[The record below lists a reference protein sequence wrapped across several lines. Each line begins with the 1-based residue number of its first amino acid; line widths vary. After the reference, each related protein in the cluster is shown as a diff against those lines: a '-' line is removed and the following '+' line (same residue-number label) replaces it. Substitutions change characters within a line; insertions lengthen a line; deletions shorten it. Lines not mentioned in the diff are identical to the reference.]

1 MKISKEFIEKIPKT
15 DLHLHLDGSLRL
27 PTLIELARE
36 NGVKLPAYDEAG
48 LRRLVF
54 KSKYADLPEYLKGF
68 AYTTA
73 VLQTP
78 AALER
83 VGYELAQDNQAEG
96 VRYIEVRFAPQLHQN
111 SRMSSIEVM
120 AALEPRPGP
129 GQGGVQRRPEVQS
142 GDEPPFEYGIIA
154 CAMRMFDYGFSEYFD
169 TLLNVHAH
177 SERKWIFSL
186 ASQELVRAAV
196 EAKTKLK
203 LPIVGFDL
211 AGAEAGFPAGDHAQA
226 YALAHKNFLKKT
238 VHAGEAY
245 GPESIFQAITDL
257 HADRIGHAVY
267 LFDAD
272 MIKSPE
278 IKDKKAYVANLV
290 QFIADRR
297 ITIEVCLTSNL
308 QTNPAIRSLAAALVP
323 PHAQGQAVGHV
334 LHRQPHGLPDH
345 GERRD
350 PQGGPGLP
358 HHPARAEEF
367 HHLRLQAQLFPG
379 HLYQEA
385 GIRAPGHRLLREDR
399 EAIFVKVRRRVSSKF
414 DTMQLNQES
423 RHDFLFLRPYV
434 SRRSRRIAPDV
445 ILDFSQPMATICFL
459 KSGPEQGD
467 R

>member
-27 PTLIELARE
+27 PTLIDLARE
-36 NGVKLPAYDEAG
+36 NGVKLPAYDEKG

-54 KSKYADLPEYLKGF
+54 KSKYASLTEYLKGF
-68 AYTTA
+68 LYTTA

-78 AALER
+78 TALER
-83 VGYELAQDNQAEG
+83 VGYELAQDNQDEG

-111 SRMSSIEVM
+111 ARMSSIDVM
-120 AALEPRPGP
+120 AALNRGLARAKDEFNSRAEVKKGEEPL
-129 GQGGVQRRPEVQS
+129 
-142 GDEPPFEYGIIA
+142 FEYGIIA
-154 CAMRMFDYGFSEYFD
+154 CAMRMFDHGFSEYFD
-169 TLLNVHAH
+169 NLLNVHAH

-196 EAKTKLK
+196 EAKTKFK

-267 LFDAD
+267 LFDAS

-278 IKDKKAYVANLV
+278 IKDKKAYISNLV

-308 QTNPAIRSLAAALVP
+308 QTNPAIRSLAEHSFRLMRKAKLSATFCTDNRTVSQTTVSAEILKAVKAFGIT
-323 PHAQGQAVGHV
+323 PHELKNFVIYGFK
-334 LHRQPHGLPDH
+334 RS
-345 GERRD
+345 
-350 PQGGPGLP
+350 
-358 HHPARAEEF
+358 F
-367 HHLRLQAQLFPG
+367 FPG
-379 HLYQEA
+379 TY
-385 GIRAPGHRLLREDR
+385 IKKRE
-399 EAIFVKVRRRVSSKF
+399 
-414 DTMQLNQES
+414 
-423 RHDFLFLRPYV
+423 YV
-434 SRRSRRIAPDV
+434 HQIIDYYEKIEKQFA
-445 ILDFSQPMATICFL
+445 
-459 KSGPEQGD
+459 
-467 R
+467 

>member
-27 PTLIELARE
+27 PTLIDLARE
-36 NGVKLPAYDEAG
+36 NGVKLPAYDEKG

-54 KSKYADLPEYLKGF
+54 KKKYASLTEYLKGF
-68 AYTTA
+68 LYTTA

-78 AALER
+78 TALER
-83 VGYELAQDNQAEG
+83 VGYELAQDNQNEG

-120 AALEPRPGP
+120 AALNRGLARAKDEFNARA
-129 GQGGVQRRPEVQS
+129 EVKS
-142 GDEPPFEYGIIA
+142 GKEPPFEYGIIA
-154 CAMRMFDYGFSEYFD
+154 CAMRMFDHGFSEYFD
-169 TLLNVHAH
+169 NLLNVHAH

-196 EAKTKLK
+196 EAKTKFK

-211 AGAEAGFPAGDHAQA
+211 AGAEAGYPAEDHAQA

-278 IKDKKAYVANLV
+278 IKDKKAYIANLV

-308 QTNPAIRSLAAALVP
+308 QTNPAIRDLAEHSFKLMRKAKLSATFCTDNRTVSQTTVSAEILKAVQAFSIT
-323 PHAQGQAVGHV
+323 PHELKNFVIYGFK
-334 LHRQPHGLPDH
+334 RS
-345 GERRD
+345 
-350 PQGGPGLP
+350 
-358 HHPARAEEF
+358 F
-367 HHLRLQAQLFPG
+367 FPG
-379 HLYQEA
+379 TYLKK
-385 GIRAPGHRLLREDR
+385 RE
-399 EAIFVKVRRRVSSKF
+399 
-414 DTMQLNQES
+414 
-423 RHDFLFLRPYV
+423 YV
-434 SRRSRRIAPDV
+434 HQI
-445 ILDFSQPMATICFL
+445 IEYYEKIEKQFS
-459 KSGPEQGD
+459 
-467 R
+467 

>member
-27 PTLIELARE
+27 STLIELARE

-54 KSKYADLPEYLKGF
+54 KSKYASLPEYLKGF
-68 AYTTA
+68 MYTTA
-73 VLQTP
+73 VLQTA

-83 VGYELAQDNQAEG
+83 VGYELAQDNQNEG

-111 SRMSSIEVM
+111 ARMTCIDVM
-120 AALEPRPGP
+120 AALNRGLDKAKDEFNS
-129 GQGGVQRRPEVQS
+129 QS
-142 GDEPPFEYGIIA
+142 RVKSGAEPPFEYGIIA

-169 TLLNVHAH
+169 NLLNVHAH

-196 EAKTKLK
+196 EARTKLK

-211 AGAEAGFPAGDHAQA
+211 AGAEAGYPAGDHAQA
-226 YALAHKNFLKKT
+226 YALAHKHFLRKT

-278 IKDKKAYVANLV
+278 IKDKKAYIASLV

-308 QTNPAIRSLAAALVP
+308 QTNPAIRNLAEHSFKYMRKAKLSATFCTDNRTVSQTTVSAEILKAV
-323 PHAQGQAVGHV
+323 QAFGITPRELKNFVIYGFK
-334 LHRQPHGLPDH
+334 RS
-345 GERRD
+345 
-350 PQGGPGLP
+350 
-358 HHPARAEEF
+358 F
-367 HHLRLQAQLFPG
+367 FPG
-379 HLYQEA
+379 TY
-385 GIRAPGHRLLREDR
+385 IKKRE
-399 EAIFVKVRRRVSSKF
+399 
-414 DTMQLNQES
+414 
-423 RHDFLFLRPYV
+423 YV
-434 SRRSRRIAPDV
+434 HQI
-445 ILDFSQPMATICFL
+445 IEYYEKIEKQFS
-459 KSGPEQGD
+459 
-467 R
+467 